1 MSFPIGGPQQ
11 TPGVIVM
18 AIDDRRGRDG
28 VVVVFNAAPEPT
40 TQTVA
45 SLAGRRFS
53 LHPVQAKGGD
63 PIVKGSRHDARTGAF
78 SVPARTVAVFMAK

>member
-1 MSFPIGGPQQ
+1 MDAWSDEQLDAF
-11 TPGVIVM
+11 
-18 AIDDRRGRDG
+18 RRDG
-28 VVVVFNAAPEPT
+28 FVVVFNASPEPT

-63 PIVKGSRHDARTGAF
+63 PVVKGSRYDARTGDF
-78 SVPARTVAVFMAK
+78 IVPARTVAVFAAR